1 MRCLSLVVLLGL
13 ALWNSAPASAQVF
26 KDLLP
31 RVPDEANA
39 LVLIHAEKLRESG
52 FARDFVAKTLRGS
65 SQAHKHVIPREDIKR
80 VVLGAELTSGQL
92 APAWE
97 VAVLETTAPLSFEAL
112 QAQGEGT
119 PEALGHLGALKLNT
133 NAYLIAFQ
141 PTLYGVFGPANRQ
154 KAMRWAERSQTE
166 KVSRLTPYL
175 DRIATYPETVG
186 TEIMLGLDV
195 TGMIDPAQLRE
206 NLKNSVTLKSRS
218 QVDPE
223 EVAKVLASVQGIALG
238 VKATDVLNG
247 KLRIDFARSPAAI
260 KDFAKPLLL
269 EKLGDIGLMIDD
281 LESWQVSVDD
291 KTVYLGGE
299 LSAQG
304 LRQVLSLIDP
314 PSLPAPK
321 PAMADMPSASELDPM
336 ALPSQRYFHEID
348 SLLTDMAKTDNRKYA
363 KQAGW
368 YDRNARKI
376 SQLSMVNVDPE
387 LLDYSLAVTTA
398 LRTMAYKLRNQAAE
412 AGQYSYNR
420 QTYWS
425 AYGDWYN
432 GYVTTYQTFPSERE
446 KAEKMSKMYG
456 AMSYADTVQTIGNA
470 TNEIRRKMVERY
482 KVNF

>member
-1 MRCLSLVVLLGL
+1 MRCLPVLVLLGL
-13 ALWNSAPASAQVF
+13 VLWNCAPASAQVF

-52 FARDFVAKTLRGS
+52 FARDFVAKTLRGP
-65 SQAHKHVIPREDIKR
+65 SQTHKHAIPHQNIKR
-80 VVLGAELTSGQL
+80 VVLGAELTSMQL

-97 VAVLETTAPLSFEAL
+97 IAVLETKSPVSLDAL
-112 QAQGEGT
+112 QTQGEGT
-119 PEALGHLGALKLNT
+119 TETLGNLAALRLNT
-133 NAYLIAFQ
+133 NAYLIALQ
-141 PTLYGVFGPANRQ
+141 PNLYGIFGPANRQ
-154 KAMRWAERSQTE
+154 KALRWAERSQAE

-175 DRIATYPETVG
+175 DRIASFPETVG
-186 TEIMLGLDV
+186 TEIMLGFDV
-195 TGMIDPAQLRE
+195 TGMIDPALLRE
-206 NLKNSVTLKSRS
+206 NLKHSVTLKSRS

-223 EVAKVLASVQGIALG
+223 EVAKVLASAQGIALG

-247 KLRIDFARSPAAI
+247 KLRVDFGRSPAAI

-269 EKLGDIGLMIDD
+269 EKLGDMGLMIDD
-281 LESWQVSVDD
+281 LEGWQVSSDNT
-291 KTVYLGGE
+291 TVYLSGE
-299 LSAQG
+299 LSALG
-304 LRQVLSLIDP
+304 LRQVLSLVDP
-314 PSLPAPK
+314 PSLPTPK
-321 PAMADMPSASELDPM
+321 PAMPDMPSASELDPM

-348 SLLTDMAKTDNRKYA
+348 SLLTEMAKTDNRKYA

-432 GYVTTYQTFPSERE
+432 GYVTTYQTLPSERE
-446 KAEKMSKMYG
+446 KSEKLATMYG

-470 TNEIRRKMVERY
+470 TAEIRRRMVERY
-482 KVNF
+482 KIDF

>member
-1 MRCLSLVVLLGL
+1 MRCSLLVVWLGL
-13 ALWNSAPASAQVF
+13 VLWCETPASAQVF

-65 SQAHKHVIPREDIKR
+65 SQAHKHVIPHQDIKR
-80 VVLGAELTSGQL
+80 VVLGAELTSMQL

-97 VAVLETTAPLSFEAL
+97 VAVLETKSPLSLDAL

-119 PEALGHLGALKLNT
+119 TETLGNLAALRLNS
-133 NAYLIAFQ
+133 NAYLIALQ
-141 PTLYGVFGPANRQ
+141 SNLYGVFGPANRQ
-154 KAMRWAERSQTE
+154 KALRWAERSQAE

-175 DRIATYPETVG
+175 DRIASYPETVG

-223 EVAKVLASVQGIALG
+223 EVAKVLASIQGIALG

-247 KLRIDFARSPAAI
+247 KLRVDFARSPAAI

-281 LESWQVSVDD
+281 LEAWQVSVDD

-432 GYVTTYQTFPSERE
+432 GYVTTYQTLPSERE

-482 KVNF
+482 KINF

>member
-1 MRCLSLVVLLGL
+1 MRCSSVVLLLGL
-13 ALWNSAPASAQVF
+13 VLWNAAPASAQVF

-52 FARDFVAKTLRGS
+52 FARDFAAKTLRGS
-65 SQAHKHVIPREDIKR
+65 SQAHKHVIPHQDVKR
-80 VVLGAELTSGQL
+80 VVLAAELTSNQL

-97 VAVLETTAPLSFEAL
+97 IAVLDTKSPISLDAL

-119 PEALGHLGALKLNT
+119 AETLGNLAAVRLNS
-133 NAYLIAFQ
+133 NAYLIALQ
-141 PTLYGVFGPANRQ
+141 QNLYGVFGPANRQ
-154 KAMRWAERSQTE
+154 KAMRWAERSQSE

-175 DRIATYPETVG
+175 DRIASYPETVG

-195 TGMIDPAQLRE
+195 TGMIDPAVLRE

-218 QVDPE
+218 QVNTED
-223 EVAKVLASVQGIALG
+223 VARVLGSIQGIALG

-247 KLRIDFARSPAAI
+247 KLRIDFGRNPASI
-260 KDFAKPLLL
+260 KEFAKPLLL
-269 EKLGDIGLMIDD
+269 EKLGDMGFMIDD

-291 KTVYLGGE
+291 TTVYLGGE
-299 LSAQG
+299 LSAGG
-304 LRQVLSLIDP
+304 LRKVMSLIDP
-314 PSLPAPK
+314 PSLPVAK
-321 PAMADMPSASELDPM
+321 PEMSEMPSASELDPM
-336 ALPSQRYFHEID
+336 ALPSQRYFREID
-348 SLLTDMAKTDNRKYA
+348 SLLTEMAKTDNRKYA

-387 LLDYSLAVTTA
+387 LLDYSLAMSTA

-432 GYVTTYQTFPSERE
+432 GYVTTYQTMPSERE

-470 TNEIRRKMVERY
+470 TAEIRRRMVERY
-482 KVNF
+482 KLDF